1 MSKNSELVEKYQSGD
16 EKAADELVEN
26 NMGLV
31 YSIVRR
37 FSNVNCESE
46 DLVQIG
52 AIGLI
57 KAVRRFDSSFDVKFS
72 TYAVPVIIG
81 EIKRFLRDDGAIKV
95 SRSIKE
101 TAIKGR
107 RAEEILRKKLGRDVG
122 INEIAKE
129 IGVDETELVQA
140 FEASVMPESLY
151 AKVNI
156 GGKGDSDGVRLLD
169 FVADNDTEEKIT
181 DRVFLRQSLELLS
194 ERERKIIVLRYFK
207 GKTQCEISGLIGV
220 SQVQVSRLEKKAIEK
235 MRSLL

>member
-1 MSKNSELVEKYQSGD
+1 MPILILGYTPVAAVEDVIQYD
-16 EKAADELVEN
+16 V
-26 NMGLV
+26 MMTV
-31 YSIVRR
+31 YRV
-37 FSNVNCESE
+37 E
-46 DLVQIG
+46 DLH
-52 AIGLI
+52 
-57 KAVRRFDSSFDVKFS
+57 
-72 TYAVPVIIG
+72 
-81 EIKRFLRDDGAIKV
+81 
-95 SRSIKE
+95 
-101 TAIKGR
+101 
-107 RAEEILRKKLGRDVG
+107 G

-169 FVADNDTEEKIT
+169 IVADNDTEEKIT
-181 DRVFLRQSLELLS
+181 DRVFLRQSLEILS

-207 GKTQCEISGLIGV
+207 GKTQCEISELIGV